1 MVKCNGLG
9 NEVWGALQP
18 PQHQR
23 GARSLW
29 HRKNHSVISN
39 WITSQ
44 TYQKPQINLHTGRR
58 DFWSIIASTC
68 HVLETISH
76 QIFQQR
82 WRILEPFLQCHFF
95 HAPHSFIFSL
105 SFFYSLPCGL
115 YVRHHLVT
123 IGSYSRARAEGFC
136 LNSIR
141 PEKYVGLEPCIPQC
155 QRDWTV
161 ASLLARRKKKASPLE
176 AINKWLLKKTRWCIE
191 CRLTISSTPSCNSDN
206 SFTVEQFPQFPAV
219 RLLFMWPIS

>member
-82 WRILEPFLQCHFF
+82 LRILEPFLQCHFF

-105 SFFYSLPCGL
+105 SFFFLQSRLWFICASPFGNDRKLFPCQSWGIL
-115 YVRHHLVT
+115 
-123 IGSYSRARAEGFC
+123 FK
-136 LNSIR
+136 LNSAGKVCW
-141 PEKYVGLEPCIPQC
+141 P
-155 QRDWTV
+155 WTLHS
-161 ASLLARRKKKASPLE
+161 AMPTWLDRGESSSAPKKESK
-176 AINKWLLKKTRWCIE
+176 
-191 CRLTISSTPSCNSDN
+191 
-206 SFTVEQFPQFPAV
+206 PA
-219 RLLFMWPIS
+219 WGY

>member
-58 DFWSIIASTC
+58 VNYSKHLSRPRNDQPSNISATLTNFG
-68 HVLETISH
+68 TIFSVS
-76 QIFQQR
+76 
-82 WRILEPFLQCHFF
+82 FF
-95 HAPHSFIFSL
+95 PCTAQFISSL
-105 SFFYSLPCGL
+105 SFFYSLACGL

-176 AINKWLLKKTRWCIE
+176 AINKWLWKKTYYVPMMYRM
-191 CRLTISSTPSCNSDN
+191 PPNY
-206 SFTVEQFPQFPAV
+206 
-219 RLLFMWPIS
+219 